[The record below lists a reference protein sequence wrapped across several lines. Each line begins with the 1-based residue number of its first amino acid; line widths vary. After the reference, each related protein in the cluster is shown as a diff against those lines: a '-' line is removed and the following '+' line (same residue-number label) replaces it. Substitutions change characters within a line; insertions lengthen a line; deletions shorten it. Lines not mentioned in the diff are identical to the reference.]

1 MKDKRVYLMQVGLK
15 TLGFYTDLLDGDEGP
30 KTKAAF
36 AMWEA
41 SINSTGNIPSRI
53 VERAASQIGVR
64 EVTKNQGPGIEK
76 YWTATTYPD
85 GFENREPYCA
95 AFVCWAVR
103 EACVGQTYSFTLPK
117 SPVAYDFESWGIA
130 NAKKGVTVKPNT
142 TTIKPGDI
150 FTLSAASH
158 VGIIKSVGK
167 TTVVTIEGNTD
178 GSGSREGDGVY
189 ERIRTIVSLRKVI
202 SIVS

>member
-1 MKDKRVYLMQVGLK
+1 
-15 TLGFYTDLLDGDEGP
+15 
-30 KTKAAF
+30 
-36 AMWEA
+36 
-41 SINSTGNIPSRI
+41 
-53 VERAASQIGVR
+53 
-64 EVTKNQGPGIEK
+64 
-76 YWTATTYPD
+76 
-85 GFENREPYCA
+85 
-95 AFVCWAVR
+95 
-103 EACVGQTYSFTLPK
+103 
-117 SPVAYDFESWGIA
+117 
-130 NAKKGVTVKPNT
+130 VTVKPNT

-189 ERIRTIVSLRKVI
+189 ERTRTIVSLRKVI